1 MLRETVTND
10 WYTIALLIGLASVAV
25 SRFIYTHRFID
36 FVTVLGNTKYLK
48 IYSRDQ
54 KFIDGFDS
62 LFYVNFII
70 SISTFTYVGTSLF
83 YEFLDF
89 ELTYFLK
96 ILFGIGILTLSKTLI
111 ERLVGSLFEIDDI
124 IDKYLFQKTT
134 YKNLTGLILLPLN
147 ALIIFAFEP
156 SMTIIYLIIGLIFL
170 INIIGFIVSFNNHQK
185 VLLSNIFYFILYL
198 CALEIGPYLILA
210 KLIIDF
216 NP

>member
-83 YEFLDF
+83 YGFPDF